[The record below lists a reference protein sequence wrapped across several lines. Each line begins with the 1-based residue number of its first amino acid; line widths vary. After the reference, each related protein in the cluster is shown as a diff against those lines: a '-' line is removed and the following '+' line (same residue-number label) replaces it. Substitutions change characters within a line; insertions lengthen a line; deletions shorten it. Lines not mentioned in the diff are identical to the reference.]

1 MGSFWKE
8 YGNYNLN
15 HSRRKTAL
23 SDLNNA
29 KRICPQLEV
38 FMIKKSKTIEVDIY
52 MNKKI
57 NSNSLYL
64 VVGLHN

>member
-8 YGNYNLN
+8 HGNYNLN
-15 HSRRKTAL
+15 HSRRRTAL

-29 KRICPQLEV
+29 KIFPQLEI
-38 FMIKKSKTIEVDIY
+38 FMIKKSKTIEVDLY